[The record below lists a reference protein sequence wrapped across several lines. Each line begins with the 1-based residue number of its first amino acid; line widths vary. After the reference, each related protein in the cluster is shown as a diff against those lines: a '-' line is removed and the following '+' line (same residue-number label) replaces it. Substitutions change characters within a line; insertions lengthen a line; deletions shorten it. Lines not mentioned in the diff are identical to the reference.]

1 MSEEPEK
8 VENKEEKQ
16 NQQENEVKPT
26 ENDNDNANVNSNAN
40 ANENGNG
47 NNELTTKI
55 KEMKTKFV
63 NSKNN
68 FISKL
73 NNFVTELNT
82 SYDKYIVNIYKNSN
96 DFIKNNENNEESAQ
110 LYLLQLEDIFQDIE
124 DLQNNI
130 LETNNNLKAF
140 LGKDESSKRDK
151 KNKKNEK
158 ILKINCGADIREC
171 QKKLEKNLEKI
182 IVKEL
187 SSDILEEIFLSDVN
201 NKNDNE
207 ENKEKKN
214 VNNNKQFNDV
224 IIKKCN
230 LENINLA
237 QLFPNVNKFK
247 LKKCQI
253 SFSPKDFFNFNKITE
268 LYLENLGLVNE
279 SFNVIISDLKKNIN
293 FINNIKIFS
302 IKNNNISIF
311 NLYFDEQNKDK
322 KYNILQFLNLSN
334 NKISKMNNKVFEL
347 LPSIKVIDLTDNYIS
362 FNSRYKSLLHASK
375 EKKCILLLGKN
386 PGVIKEK
393 NRQEYC
399 NYLKDCLPSLTNDYQ
414 IKAIN
419 LEGLFCGSTYPLL
432 IDINLCSINIKLNT
446 LDLSYN
452 NLNDQDFIK
461 LIDNNNEP
469 SLFSNIKKLI
479 LCSNYITEAGL
490 DSLING
496 GYHKIFAGLK
506 KLNLSGN
513 PIKFNDLN
521 MFKKFIEGF
530 PQLKTLL
537 LRHTPLEKD
546 FNNYLKIRVQRKM
559 EENQKEELS
568 AMSEIDLQFEE
579 LIEKE
584 HYLREKTK
592 LILKLMNT
600 NGHKCLSMVRRYF
613 PYLLENIKIET
624 KFIDEDRINRIM
636 A

>member
-1 MSEEPEK
+1 MSEEPK
-8 VENKEEKQ
+8 NVENNEEKE

-26 ENDNDNANVNSNAN
+26 ENDNDKAN
-40 ANENGNG
+40 ASASANENG

-73 NNFVTELNT
+73 NNFMTELNT

-96 DFIKNNENNEESAQ
+96 DFIKNNENNEKSALQ
-110 LYLLQLEDIFQDIE
+110 YLLELEDIFQDIE

-130 LETNNNLKAF
+130 LETNNNLKEF
-140 LGKDESSKRDK
+140 LGKDESSKRDR
-151 KNKKNEK
+151 KNKKDEK
-158 ILKINCGADIREC
+158 ILKINCGEDIREC
-171 QKKLEKNLEKI
+171 QKKLETKNLEKI

-187 SSDILEEIFLSDVN
+187 SSDILEEIFLPDVN
-201 NKNDNE
+201 NDNV

-214 VNNNKQFNDV
+214 INNNKQFNDV

-253 SFSPKDFFNFNKITE
+253 SFNPKDFFNFNKITK

-279 SFNVIISDLKKNIN
+279 NFNVIISDLKKNIN

-302 IKNNNISIF
+302 IKNNIINIF

-322 KYNILQFLNLSN
+322 KYNQLQFLNLSN
-334 NKISKMNNKVFEL
+334 NKISKMNNKIFEL
-347 LPSIKVIDLTDNYIS
+347 LPSIKVIDLTENNIS
-362 FNSRYKSLLHASK
+362 FNSRYKFLLHASK

-393 NRQEYC
+393 NREEYC
-399 NYLKDCLPSLTNDYQ
+399 NYLKDCLPTLTNDYQ
-414 IKAIN
+414 IKTIN
-419 LEGLFCGSTYPLL
+419 LEGLFCGYTYPLL
-432 IDINLCSINIKLNT
+432 IEINLCNINIKLNT

-537 LRHTPLEKD
+537 LSHTPFEKD
-546 FNNYLKIRVQRKM
+546 FNNYLKVRVQRKM
-559 EENQKEELS
+559 EENKKEELS
-568 AMSEIDLQFEE
+568 TMSEIDLQFEE
-579 LIEKE
+579 FIEKE

-592 LILKLMNT
+592 LTLKLMNI

>member
-1 MSEEPEK
+1 MSEEPK
-8 VENKEEKQ
+8 NVENNEEKE

-26 ENDNDNANVNSNAN
+26 ENDNDKAN
-40 ANENGNG
+40 ASASANENG

-73 NNFVTELNT
+73 NNFMTELNT

-96 DFIKNNENNEESAQ
+96 DFIKNNENNEKSALQ
-110 LYLLQLEDIFQDIE
+110 YLLELEDIFQDIE

-130 LETNNNLKAF
+130 LETNNNLKEF
-140 LGKDESSKRDK
+140 LGKDESSKRDR
-151 KNKKNEK
+151 KNKKDEK
-158 ILKINCGADIREC
+158 ILKINCGEDIREC
-171 QKKLEKNLEKI
+171 QKKLETKNLEKI

-187 SSDILEEIFLSDVN
+187 SSDILEEIFLPDVN
-201 NKNDNE
+201 NDNV

-214 VNNNKQFNDV
+214 INNNKQFNDV

-247 LKKCQI
+247 LKKCRI
-253 SFSPKDFFNFNKITE
+253 SFNPKDFFNFNKITE

-279 SFNVIISDLKKNIN
+279 NFNVIISDLKKNIN

-322 KYNILQFLNLSN
+322 KYNQLQFLNLSN
-334 NKISKMNNKVFEL
+334 NKISKMNNKIFEL
-347 LPSIKVIDLTDNYIS
+347 LPSIKVIDLTENNIS
-362 FNSRYKSLLHASK
+362 FNSRYKFLLHASK

-393 NRQEYC
+393 NREEYC
-399 NYLKDCLPSLTNDYQ
+399 NYLKDCLPTLTNDYQ
-414 IKAIN
+414 IKTIN
-419 LEGLFCGSTYPLL
+419 LEGLFCGYTYPLL
-432 IDINLCSINIKLNT
+432 IEINLCNINIKLNT

-537 LRHTPLEKD
+537 LRHTPFEKD
-546 FNNYLKIRVQRKM
+546 FNNYLKVRVQRKM
-559 EENQKEELS
+559 EENKKEELS
-568 AMSEIDLQFEE
+568 TMSEIDLQFEE
-579 LIEKE
+579 FIEKE

-592 LILKLMNT
+592 LTLKLMNI